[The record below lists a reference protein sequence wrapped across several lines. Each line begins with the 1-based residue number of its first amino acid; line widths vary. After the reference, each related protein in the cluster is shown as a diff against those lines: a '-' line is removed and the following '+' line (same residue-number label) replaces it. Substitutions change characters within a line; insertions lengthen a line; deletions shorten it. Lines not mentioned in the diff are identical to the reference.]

1 MGWKT
6 MDVRQ
11 QRVEF
16 VVAASRGEKAF
27 SQLCAEFGIS
37 RPTGYLWSRRYRSQ
51 GLEGIAE
58 QTRRPHTSPSRT
70 NKQIEQKVLALRQR
84 YPDWGARK
92 LQDLLESS
100 GQRLPAST
108 IHRILCRHGR
118 VQDGP
123 RGSQASQRF
132 ERSRPNEL
140 WQMDFKGP
148 RGWNQAVG
156 PLTMLDDHSRYLIG
170 LQALGSTQGEPV
182 REQLEEAFQRCG
194 VPDAMLMD
202 HGIPWWGPG
211 SGLGLTKISVW
222 LMQQGVRLYWSGVRH
237 PQTQGKVERFHG
249 TLLRSLQKR
258 QSSRPLDQQWL
269 DDYRWEYNHV
279 RPHEALGMKTP
290 AKVWRQS
297 QRKYQP
303 NPPGWEYPSG
313 AVLRK
318 IDCDGKLR
326 IGGQHWHFSRALS
339 RQWVQIVTVEQRV
352 LVYYCTTLIRELD
365 LTTGKSSLVLRWLIE
380 NSSQRGKDGGPAAL
394 ENA

>member
-1 MGWKT
+1 
-6 MDVRQ
+6 
-11 QRVEF
+11 
-16 VVAASRGEKAF
+16 
-27 SQLCAEFGIS
+27 
-37 RPTGYLWSRRYRSQ
+37 
-51 GLEGIAE
+51 
-58 QTRRPHTSPSRT
+58 
-70 NKQIEQKVLALRQR
+70 
-84 YPDWGARK
+84 
-92 LQDLLESS
+92 
-100 GQRLPAST
+100 
-108 IHRILCRHGR
+108 
-118 VQDGP
+118 
-123 RGSQASQRF
+123 
-132 ERSRPNEL
+132 
-140 WQMDFKGP
+140 
-148 RGWNQAVG
+148 
-156 PLTMLDDHSRYLIG
+156 
-170 LQALGSTQGEPV
+170 LGSTQGEPV

-194 VPDAMLMD
+194 VPEAMLMD

-222 LMQQGVRLYWSGVRH
+222 LMQQGVRLHWSGVRH

-279 RPHEALGMKTP
+279 RPHEALGMRTP
-290 AKVWRQS
+290 AKVWQQS
-297 QRKYQP
+297 QRKYQT
-303 NPPGWEYPSG
+303 NPPGWEYSPG

-380 NSSQRGKDGGPAAL
+380 NSSQGGKDGGSAAL